1 MNTQVKIVKGIARGM
16 NGYETNIAVRFTSD
30 NNGETLSLQGAGT
43 IITVAF
49 EDIEKIVE
57 KTRKKR

>member
-1 MNTQVKIVKGIARGM
+1 MSTQIKTVKGIERDLD
-16 NGYETNIAVRFTSD
+16 GYETNITVRFTSD
-30 NNGETLSLQGAGT
+30 SCGETLTLQGAGT

-57 KTRKKR
+57 KARKKR